1 MLAIAAALSSLVAPA
16 AAHHAITS
24 IYDSGNPIT
33 IDAVVVEFQ
42 FVNPHPFVV
51 VETNDGNGRRQWR
64 LDMDNRYELVDVGM
78 SADTLKKG
86 DRVVARGGPARDRS
100 LRIYVRRLERP
111 ADGFWYEQAGSSP
124 RIGSPRR

>member
-1 MLAIAAALSSLVAPA
+1 MLAVAASLLSVWAPA

-42 FVNPHPFVV
+42 FINPHPFVV
-51 VETNDGNGRRQWR
+51 VETGDGNGRRQWR

-78 SADTLKKG
+78 SADTLRKG
-86 DRVVARGGPARDRS
+86 DRIVARGGPARDRS

-124 RIGSPRR
+124 KIGGPRR